1 MMLLKLVQ
9 FTYPNSVYHFVSVDS
24 LSLTNPKFNFNSIH
38 FTFKVR
44 ARESSSP
51 RDGGSND
58 AGDFECN
65 ICFELAED
73 PIVTLC
79 GHLFCWPCLYKWLH
93 IHSHSH
99 ECPVCKALIQEEKLI
114 PLYGR
119 GKTQTDPRS
128 KPIPDLE
135 IPHRPAGQRPAT
147 APAPDTNNFLNF
159 GFGGFAPMASA
170 RFGNFAVS
178 SGIGGLFPSLLDMN
192 VHGFH
197 NPLYGPRHAYGPR
210 FSSRFHGGHHGH
222 EIFHSRRGHQ
232 ENNLLKTFLLMFAIF
247 LVLVM
252 IL

>member
-1 MMLLKLVQ
+1 MSR
-9 FTYPNSVYHFVSVDS
+9 NIDES
-24 LSLTNPKFNFNSIH
+24 SI
-38 FTFKVR
+38 R
-44 ARESSSP
+44 PPESSSSSK
-51 RDGGSND
+51 DTGNND
-58 AGDFECN
+58 IGDFECN

-99 ECPVCKALIQEEKLI
+99 ECPVCKALIEEQKLI

-128 KPIPDLE
+128 KPVPDVE

-147 APAPDTNNFLNF
+147 APAPDPNNLPNF
-159 GFGGFAPMASA
+159 GLGGFMPMGASA

-178 SGIGGLFPSLLDMN
+178 AGFGGLFPSLLDMN
-192 VHGFH
+192 VHGFQ
-197 NPLYGPRHAYGPR
+197 NPLHYGQRHAFGPR
-210 FSSRFHGGHHGH
+210 FSSGFHGAHHVH
-222 EIFHSRRGHQ
+222 DIFHSRRGQ
-232 ENNLLKTFLLMFAIF
+232 RESNIVKTLLLMMGFVVILF
-247 LVLVM
+247 M